1 MQRLSRSIAIAL
13 ALCLCATLVPRLSAA
28 EKGQADWRQLFNGKD
43 FSGWQNA
50 SGGKPGAGWAVEDG
64 AMVRKSS
71 AGDVWTNER
80 FGNFVLDLEFK
91 TEGNSGI
98 FIRTDKPDDCVQTG
112 LEIQVL
118 GPSRGGKPSKGSCG
132 ALYDAQAPTKD
143 VVKAGQWNRCTI
155 TAAGSRIT
163 VEMNGEKI
171 VDVDLDRWDTPGK
184 NPDGSNNKYRNALK
198 DFKREGHV
206 GLQDHGA
213 VVAYRNLKIKPLDG
227 AKAGKPRKDRAK
239 RKPTPTDAP

>member
-1 MQRLSRSIAIAL
+1 MKRLSTFIPFAL
-13 ALCLCATLVPRLSAA
+13 VLGLCATLVPQLTAA
-28 EKGQADWRQLFNGKD
+28 EKGQANWRQLFNGKD

-50 SGGKPGAGWAVEDG
+50 AGGEPGAGWVVEDG

-71 AGDVWTNER
+71 AGDVWTKER

-98 FIRTDKPDDCVQTG
+98 FIRTDKPSDCVQTG

-118 GPSRGGKPSKGSCG
+118 GPSRSGKPSRNSCG
-132 ALYDAQAPTKD
+132 SLYDAQAPTKD
-143 VVKAGQWNRCTI
+143 VVKAGQWNRCII
-155 TAAGSRIT
+155 TAVGSRIRI
-163 VEMNGEKI
+163 EMNGEKI
-171 VDVDLDRWDTPGK
+171 VDMDLDRWDTPGK
-184 NPDGSNNKYRNALK
+184 NPDGTPNKFRNALK

-213 VVAYRNLKIKPLDG
+213 VVAYRSVKIKPLDG
-227 AKAGKPRKDRAK
+227 AKADRPKKDRAK
-239 RKPTPTDAP
+239 RKAKPTDA

>member
-1 MQRLSRSIAIAL
+1 VQRLSGFIAMAL
-13 ALCLCATLVPRLSAA
+13 ALCLCASLVPQLSAA
-28 EKGQADWRQLFNGKD
+28 EKGQADWRRLFNGKD

-71 AGDVWTNER
+71 AGDVWTKDR

-132 ALYDAQAPTKD
+132 ALYDAQAPTKEM
-143 VVKAGQWNRCTI
+143 VKAGQWNRCII
-155 TAAGSRIT
+155 TAAGSRVT
-163 VEMNGEKI
+163 VELNGEKI

-184 NPDGSNNKYRNALK
+184 NPDGSKNKYSNALK

-213 VVAYRNLKIKPLDG
+213 VVAYRNVKIKPLDG
-227 AKAGKPRKDRAK
+227 AQADKPRKDRAK
-239 RKPTPTDAP
+239 RRPKPTDAQ